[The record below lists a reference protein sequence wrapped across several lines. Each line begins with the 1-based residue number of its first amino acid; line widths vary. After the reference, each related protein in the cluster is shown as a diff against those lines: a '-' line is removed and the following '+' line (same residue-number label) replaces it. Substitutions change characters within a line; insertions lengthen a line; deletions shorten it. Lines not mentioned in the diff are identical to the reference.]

1 MKKKII
7 SDFNIKIA
15 SNADT
20 EIIKNIVFSVLK
32 EYGLEPNQEGIDTD
46 LDDIEASYI
55 NNNGYFGLIFDPNGK
70 ALGTFGLYNLDDDN
84 CEIRK
89 MYFLPK
95 LRGKGW
101 GKKIMKV
108 LITKAIE
115 KGYKNVVLE
124 TNSVLKEAISLYE
137 KCGFEELNDY
147 QLHSR
152 CDKAYILKIR

>member
-1 MKKKII
+1 MKIN
-7 SDFNIKIA
+7 SNYNIKQA
-15 SNADT
+15 SNNDIET
-20 EIIKNIVFSVLK
+20 IKNIVFSVLK

-46 LDDIEASYI
+46 LDDIDSNYT
-55 NNNGYFGLIFDPNGK
+55 NNNGYFGLVLDSNKKP
-70 ALGTFGLYNLDDDN
+70 LGTFGLYKIDENS

-89 MYFLPK
+89 MYFLPT

-115 KGYKNVVLE
+115 NGYKNILLE
-124 TNSVLKEAISLYE
+124 TNSVLKEAISLY
-137 KCGFEELNDY
+137 KKFGFEELKDY

-152 CDKAYILKIR
+152 CDQAFIFKIR